1 MKNSQVVKT
10 AVKNTFRSKLRT
22 FLTALAIFVGA
33 FTLTLTNGV
42 GAGISNYIDTQ
53 LSSVGGKNVMNVL
66 KGSQEDMTGSD
77 SGPKAYDPNSV
88 KVTGNSPGRPNF
100 DGITDADITKIR
112 NVEGIE
118 SVRPVFF
125 VSPKYIANGDKKF
138 EITINTSLPG
148 ENLDFTAGTNFT
160 DTKANQIILP
170 TDYVAP
176 LGFASDADAVG
187 KTVEFGV
194 EDAAGTLHPVT
205 ATITGVQ
212 KPTLLD
218 LGVNTT
224 EALRDAL
231 YAAQTTGLPASAPK
245 VYVSAQAIFASD
257 ATEEQVLAIKEALK
271 AEGFFALTIE
281 DQIGMFTTII
291 DIIVGVLNGFAVIAL
306 VAAGFGIIN
315 TLLMSVQERTRE
327 IGLMK
332 AMGLGSGKI
341 FAMFSVEAVFIGFLG
356 SAVGALAAMGLG
368 TILSN
373 VIAGSL
379 GDLGEVQLIIFE
391 PLAVGG
397 VILTVMA
404 IAFLAGTL
412 PAARAARQNPIDALR
427 YE

>member
-1 MKNSQVVKT
+1 MRSSQVVKT

-53 LSSVGGKNVMNVL
+53 LDSIGGSNVMNVL
-66 KGSQEDMTGSD
+66 KVSPEQMTGAD
-77 SGPKAYDPNSV
+77 TGPKAYDPNKIKASG
-88 KVTGNSPGRPNF
+88 TGGSNIEA
-100 DGITDADITKIR
+100 ITDEDIDKIR
-112 NVEGIE
+112 SVAGLE
-118 SVRPVFF
+118 SVRPVFY
-125 VSPKYIANGDKKF
+125 VSPKYIGNGENKF
-138 EITINTSLPG
+138 EVTVNTSLPG
-148 ENLDFTAGTNFT
+148 ENLDFTSGSNFT
-160 DTKANQIILP
+160 DVEANQIILP
-170 TDYVAP
+170 TDYVEP
-176 LGFASDADAVG
+176 LGFSSDADAVG

-194 EDAAGTLHPVT
+194 EDVAGVLHSVT
-205 ATITGVQ
+205 ATVTGVQ
-212 KPTLLD
+212 KPTLID

-231 YAAQTTGLPASAPK
+231 YAAQTTGLPASAPNT
-245 VYVSAQAIFASD
+245 YVSAQAIFSTD
-257 ATEEQVLAIKEALK
+257 ATAEEITAIKDALK

-281 DQIGMFTTII
+281 DQVGMFKTIV

-332 AMGLGSGKI
+332 AMGLGSAKI

-356 SAVGALAAMGLG
+356 SAVGAVAAVGIG
-368 TILSN
+368 TGISKYF
-373 VIAGSL
+373 AGTL
-379 GDLGEVQLIIFE
+379 GDLGEVQLILFE
-391 PLAVGG
+391 PMAVAG
-397 VILTVMA
+397 VILTVMV

-412 PAARAARQNPIDALR
+412 PAARAAKQNPIDALR

>member
-53 LSSVGGKNVMNVL
+53 LASVGGHNVMNVM
-66 KGSQEDMTGSD
+66 KGSQEDMMGSD
-77 SGPKAYDPNSV
+77 SGPKAYDPEKV
-88 KVTGNSPGRPNF
+88 KATGSSGRSNME
-100 DGITDADITKIR
+100 GITDADIEKIR

-125 VSPKYIANGDKKF
+125 VSPKYIGNGEKKF
-138 EITINTSLPG
+138 EIAINTSLPG

-160 DTKANQIILP
+160 DTSANQIILP

-176 LGFASDADAVG
+176 LGFSSDSDAVG

-205 ATITGVQ
+205 ATIAGVQ

-245 VYVSAQAIFASD
+245 AYISAQAIFASD
-257 ATEEQVLAIKEALK
+257 ATEEQILTIKDALK

-281 DQIGMFTTII
+281 DQIGMFKTII
-291 DIIVGVLNGFAVIAL
+291 DIIIGVLNGFAVIAL

-368 TILSN
+368 TVLSN
-373 VIAGSL
+373 VLAGSL

-391 PLAVGG
+391 PLAVAG

-412 PAARAARQNPIDALR
+412 PAARAAKQNPIDALR

>member
-1 MKNSQVVKT
+1 MRSSQVVKT

-53 LSSVGGKNVMNVL
+53 LDSIGGSNVMNVL
-66 KGSQEDMTGSD
+66 KVSPEEMTGTD
-77 SGPKAYDPNSV
+77 TGPKAYDPDKIKASGGSNIEA
-88 KVTGNSPGRPNF
+88 
-100 DGITDADITKIR
+100 ITDEDIDKIR
-112 NVEGIE
+112 SVAGVE

-125 VSPKYIANGDKKF
+125 VSPKYIGNGEKKF
-138 EITINTSLPG
+138 EVAVNTSLPG
-148 ENLDFTAGTNFT
+148 ENLDFTSGSNFT
-160 DTKANQIILP
+160 DVKANQIILP

-176 LGFASDADAVG
+176 LGFSSDADAVG
-187 KTVEFGV
+187 KTIEFGV
-194 EDAAGTLHPVT
+194 EDVTGALHSVT
-205 ATITGVQ
+205 ATVTGVQ
-212 KPTLLD
+212 KPTLID

-224 EALRDAL
+224 ESLRDDL
-231 YAAQTTGLPASAPK
+231 YAAQTIGLPASAPNT
-245 VYVSAQAIFASD
+245 YVSAQAIFSTD
-257 ATEEQVLAIKEALK
+257 ATAEEITAIKDLLK
-271 AEGFFALTIE
+271 VEGFFALTVE
-281 DQIGMFTTII
+281 DQVGMFKTIV
-291 DIIVGVLNGFAVIAL
+291 DIIIGVLNGFAVIAL

-356 SAVGALAAMGLG
+356 SAVGAIAAVGVG
-368 TILSN
+368 TGISKYF
-373 VIAGSL
+373 AGTL
-379 GDLGEVQLIIFE
+379 GDLGEVQLILFE
-391 PLAVGG
+391 PMAVGG
-397 VILTVMA
+397 VILTVMV

-412 PAARAARQNPIDALR
+412 PAASAAKQNPIDALR